1 LLNNPITFNVYFS
14 FCPLLNMRP
23 LHFILPLLV
32 LLNSAA
38 IPAVSATAEKWI
50 GELPLVAREGS
61 RKEMVYYVWDAGD
74 GRLFPSARGF
84 ATGKAELTVP
94 VRNATAHS
102 VTWTAVG
109 TSGWTHT
116 GEARNAR
123 PLNQVTD
130 PGTSLGMRR
139 TWTTHLAENLQSR
152 PGQQGFRHR
161 NPFEESTLSIELDG
175 LAAIEWLVLR
185 RGEDMPFPYGFR
197 LHSALSADGPW
208 YPVVS
213 AHFDFFPEPG
223 DNEVWIPLR
232 GLNAAAL
239 RIAVTRMHPLA
250 TESESY
256 GWELGA
262 VRVLGKPAHPFTI
275 ESSDTADTPVW
286 NNLWWNFGLA
296 VNEVHQRFDPWWE
309 TDRPLE
315 GGMVCIGSCEWLH
328 WGSLKLSWLG
338 DHPQSRRLEQFI
350 AGNPVDEDGMVWAAP
365 NSAKHL
371 GHSVHFVNNAI
382 YPMAV
387 AQHYLMRRDPAF
399 LDKPDPRTGETI
411 LSKARRAMEYQLNQL
426 EGRSGLVRYTGPEH
440 DGTPGSKGTNYWD
453 FWLFGNH
460 CAYGNAFFYESLRL
474 FGELEEALGDAERAG
489 ELRKLRP
496 LVRKRYNET
505 FWNEQAGRYV
515 GWICVEGIAYD
526 YGFPFVNTK
535 ALAFGLPTAS
545 KGRSVLDWLQ
555 GRRIV
560 ESDTSQ
566 GKDIYH
572 FGFAARVNTLDAR
585 VGEPIGPV
593 NTWNGAL
600 DVNPGGNAAFGQN
613 NQNGG
618 SIFYVS
624 YYDLH
629 GRRNYGGT
637 RAVEELW
644 SKIRHEFNLDQ
655 LRRIP
660 ANNEGISHVLGILRE
675 FPESGL
681 IPYFLVDGI
690 VGIHPVAAGM
700 RIEPALPESWQG
712 VAIESLGF
720 AGKHY
725 QVIVSRDF
733 TGATIDG
740 TTLRIPAE
748 GKWLLTTKGDIITTY
763 NE

>member
-1 LLNNPITFNVYFS
+1 MQRLLY
-14 FCPLLNMRP
+14 P
-23 LHFILPLLV
+23 LHLSALTLAFSLP
-32 LLNSAA
+32 LNSASEWKA
-38 IPAVSATAEKWI
+38 
-50 GELPLVAREGS
+50 ELPLVAREGS
-61 RKEMVYYVWDAGD
+61 RKEMIYYVWDAGD

-84 ATGKAELTVP
+84 ATGRAELPVP
-94 VRNATAHS
+94 VRRTGSHS
-102 VTWTAVG
+102 VSWTAVG

-116 GEARNAR
+116 GEARNIR
-123 PLNQVTD
+123 PVNHATD
-130 PGTSLGMRR
+130 PGDPLTIRR
-139 TWTTHLAENLQSR
+139 MWTTHLAKNLQSQ
-152 PGQQGFRHR
+152 PGQQGFQHS
-161 NPFEESTLSIELDG
+161 NEFEESTLNIELDE
-175 LAAIEWLVLR
+175 LASLEWLVLR
-185 RGEDMPFPYGFR
+185 RGDNMPFPSGFR

-213 AHFDFFPEPG
+213 AHFDFFPNPG

-232 GLNAAAL
+232 GLNASAI
-239 RIAVTRMHPLA
+239 RVGITRMHPIA
-250 TESESY
+250 DEADTF
-256 GWELGA
+256 GWELGS
-262 VRVLGKPAHPFTI
+262 VEVFGKNPHPFTI
-275 ESSDTADTPVW
+275 KSSDPSETPVW

-338 DHPQSRRLEQFI
+338 DHAQSRRLEQFI

-387 AQHYLMRRDPAF
+387 AQHFLMQRDPAF
-399 LDKPDPRTGETI
+399 LDKTDPRTGESI
-411 LSKARRAMEYQLNQL
+411 LSKARRAMDYQLNEL
-426 EGRSGLVRYTGPEH
+426 EGHSGLVRYSGPEH
-440 DGTPGSKGTNYWD
+440 DGTPASKGTNYWD
-453 FWLFGNH
+453 IWLFGNH

-474 FGELEEALGDAERAG
+474 FAELEEALGNKQRAE

-496 LVRKRYNET
+496 LVQKRYNET
-505 FWNEQAGRYV
+505 FWNEQTGRYV
-515 GWICVEGIAYD
+515 GWVCVEGIAYD

-535 ALAFGLPTAS
+535 ALAFGLPTET

-555 GRRIV
+555 GSRII

-572 FGFAARVNTLDAR
+572 FGFAARTNTLDAR
-585 VGEPIGPV
+585 VGDPIGPV

-600 DVNPGGNAAFGQN
+600 NLNPGGNAAFGHN

-629 GRRNYGGT
+629 GRRNYGG
-637 RAVEELW
+637 AAAIEDLW
-644 SKIRHEFNLDQ
+644 SKIRHEFNKDQ

-660 ANNEGISHVLGILRE
+660 SNNQGVSHVLGILRE

-681 IPYFLVDGI
+681 IPFFLVDGI
-690 VGIHPVAAGM
+690 AGISPTAAGLS
-700 RIEPALPESWQG
+700 IQPVLPDEWQG
-712 VAIESLGF
+712 VTIASLGF
-720 AGKHY
+720 AGNY
-725 QVIVSRDF
+725 YEIIISRDQQQPEM
-733 TGATIDG
+733 DG
-740 TTLRIPAE
+740 KMLHLPAV
-748 GKWLLTTKGDIITTY
+748 GHWLLTTDGALI
-763 NE
+763 NQP